1 MCDVQR
7 FARPGWRLLG
17 SFVSWALFMFCFVA
31 LYQVASV
38 VSGLG
43 GFCASGGPYVIETEC
58 PESVV
63 VLAPG
68 SVPGMFVAGAI
79 ALAFAR
85 GFGTPLITWAWSI
98 LFVGLGIQF
107 AMSALR
113 GDVAGI
119 LLAILFIGMGAVP
132 LVWVLRTGAVAAFV
146 GTHTVR
152 DEPFAGIGDAPRT
165 PFGLGRSAPAE
176 QSEAVPLTPGRVAVS
191 LGVPVLAIVVGS
203 WLALAAFRALALA
216 G

>member
-1 MCDVQR
+1 
-7 FARPGWRLLG
+7 
-17 SFVSWALFMFCFVA
+17 MFCFVA
-31 LYQVASV
+31 LYQVAAV

-63 VLAPG
+63 VLAPV
-68 SVPGMFVAGAI
+68 SVPGMFVAGALAV
-79 ALAFAR
+79 ALAR

-113 GDVAGI
+113 GDATGI

-132 LVWVLRTGAVAAFV
+132 LVWVLRTGPVAAFV

-152 DEPFAGIGDAPRT
+152 DEPLTGLGEGPRT
-165 PFGLGRSAPAE
+165 LFTLARGPREEPA
-176 QSEAVPLTPGRVAVS
+176 ATVPLTAGRVALS
-191 LGVPVLAIVVGS
+191 LGIPLLAIALGT

>member
-1 MCDVQR
+1 
-7 FARPGWRLLG
+7 
-17 SFVSWALFMFCFVA
+17 MFCFVA
-31 LYQVASV
+31 LYQVAAV

-79 ALAFAR
+79 AVALAR

-107 AMSALR
+107 VLSGLR
-113 GDVAGI
+113 GDVTGI
-119 LLAILFIGMGAVP
+119 VLAILFVAMGAVP
-132 LVWVLRTGAVAAFV
+132 LVWVLRTGPLAAFV
-146 GTHTVR
+146 GTHTIR
-152 DEPFAGIGDAPRT
+152 DEPFAGIGEEPLRS
-165 PFGLGRSAPAE
+165 FGLRRAAPDESAAP
-176 QSEAVPLTPGRVAVS
+176 VPLTASRVAVS
-191 LGVPVLAIVVGS
+191 VGVPVLAMGLGT
-203 WLALAAFRALALA
+203 WLALTAFRALALA
-216 G
+216 GG

>member
-1 MCDVQR
+1 
-7 FARPGWRLLG
+7 
-17 SFVSWALFMFCFVA
+17 MFCFVA

-38 VSGLG
+38 VAGLG

-79 ALAFAR
+79 AVAIAR
-85 GFGTPLITWAWSI
+85 GFGTPLITWAWPI

-107 AMSALR
+107 ALGGLR
-113 GDVAGI
+113 GDVTGI
-119 LLAILFIGMGAVP
+119 VLAILFIGMGAVP
-132 LVWVLRTGAVAAFV
+132 LVWVLRSGPVAAFV
-146 GTHTVR
+146 GTHSVR
-152 DEPFAGIGDAPRT
+152 DEPFAGVADGPRS
-165 PFGLGRSAPAE
+165 PFWTGRAGAGEPDD
-176 QSEAVPLTPGRVAVS
+176 AVPLTVPRVALA
-191 LGVPVLAIVVGS
+191 LGVPLLAIALGT
-203 WLALAAFRALALA
+203 WLALAAFRALAIA